1 VTLGHLKGAER
12 GITGE
17 AQLETLEI
25 GEPVVI
31 TAQADAGTEMLI
43 VIEVE
48 AGMAGVEVGTESER
62 MTVHEMTEPVLQVMT
77 RKCL

>member
-1 VTLGHLKGAER
+1 M
-12 GITGE
+12 
-17 AQLETLEI
+17 
-25 GEPVVI
+25 I

-48 AGMAGVEVGTESER
+48 AGMAGVGVGTESER
-62 MTVHEMTEPVLQVMT
+62 MTVHVMTEPVLQVVT